1 MEDLKYTIAKN
12 ITELRKKHSMTQ
24 AELAEKLNYSD
35 KAVSKWERHESMPDI
50 TVLKRIADHF
60 GVTVD
65 YLLQP
70 EHHEEEERL
79 RKKQITDIRLRRNH
93 SIITCMSI
101 LVVWLI
107 ALVAFVIIKTVVP
120 VTLWSLSPFLF
131 ALPVTFIVWLVLNSI
146 WFSRRRNFMII
157 SLMMWSFLIMI
168 YFLLLGFGINV
179 FLIFALGIPGQAII
193 LLWSNIRFSRK
204 KKNKR

>member
-12 ITELRKKHSMTQ
+12 ITELRRKQGMTQ
-24 AELAEKLNYSD
+24 ADLARTLNYSD
-35 KAVSKWERHESMPDI
+35 KAVSKWERRESMPDI
-50 TVLKRIADHF
+50 TVLKSIADHF

-93 SIITCMSI
+93 SIITCMGI
-101 LVVWLI
+101 TVVWLL
-107 ALVAFVIIKTVVP
+107 ALIAFVIIKTIAP
-120 VTLWSLSPFLF
+120 KTWLSLLPFLF
-131 ALPVTFIVWLVLNSI
+131 ALPITFIVWLVFNSI

-157 SLMMWSFLIMI
+157 SLMMWSFLATV
-168 YFLLLGFGINV
+168 YFILLGCGINV
-179 FLIFALGIPGQAII
+179 LLIFALGFPGQAII
-193 LLWSNIRFSRK
+193 LLWSNIRISRK
-204 KKNKR
+204 KKNKH